1 MICVSLWVK
10 PHASLLMMRH
20 LAAQV
25 AGMFWNYFS
34 VGMDAASAHGFH
46 QLRERTPWATTGRLV
61 NQAWYSYYG
70 LSTGWLTGAP
80 PIRRKVR
87 VWVRP

>member
-1 MICVSLWVK
+1 
-10 PHASLLMMRH
+10 MMRH

>member
-1 MICVSLWVK
+1 MHLLLD
-10 PHASLLMMRH
+10 ASIRRTYC
-20 LAAQV
+20 AQV

-46 QLRERTPWATTGRLV
+46 MLRERTPWATTGRIV

-70 LSTGWLTGAP
+70 FSTGWLTGAP

-87 VWVRP
+87 VWVSCWI

>member
-1 MICVSLWVK
+1 
-10 PHASLLMMRH
+10 
-20 LAAQV
+20 
-25 AGMFWNYFS
+25 MFWNYFS

-46 QLRERTPWATTGRLV
+46 MLRERTPWATTGRLV

-70 LSTGWLTGAP
+70 FSTGWLTGAP

-87 VWVRP
+87 VWVSSRFPPGG